1 MIATAEDARLA
12 FAYARRHGVVLDH
25 QPDGAVLYCRASTPL
40 SVVAEVRRFNGALL
54 RSEVLVDEAEWAEI
68 MRNA

>member
-25 QPDGAVLYCRASTPL
+25 QPDGAVLYCRASTP
-40 SVVAEVRRFNGALL
+40 
-54 RSEVLVDEAEWAEI
+54 
-68 MRNA
+68 